1 MQTRMEDVIP
11 VSRLIRSTMPAARA
25 FFVHDRSL
33 ISARNPRVP
42 SSPVAKSSSFRRA
55 GCRKH
60 FFTVPTCSRTK
71 SSDVTAHL
79 ADVGLLLRDINYSYP
94 YNMSCLFRMRHR
106 IELRGLEII
115 FLIAAH
121 ARVNKIYRQ
130 L

>member
-42 SSPVAKSSSFRRA
+42 SSPSRNRHRSRRA

-79 ADVGLLLRDINYSYP
+79 ADVGSLRRDINYSYS

-106 IELRGLEII
+106 IELWGNNISNCRT
-115 FLIAAH
+115 H
-121 ARVNKIYRQ
+121 ARIRRIYRQ